1 MHAHLSHSSYF
12 FSKALMQVL
21 FLEYV
26 ENTYKMHLA
35 QPGIVN
41 SYNCHC

>member
-35 QPGIVN
+35 QLGIVN